1 MNGTSSC
8 YYSGNNTN
16 DMNNVRGTRRNKEA
30 SNNDDDTNDE
40 NNHHPLHVSNS
51 QQTMD
56 ERVLKPLPI
65 FQDTE
70 IQNLATTI
78 KGEILETSPNIT
90 WDDIVGLDNAKRL
103 LKEAIILP
111 LTYPTLFKGILSSS
125 WRGALLFGEPGN
137 GKTILAKAVA
147 TEANTTFF
155 NMSASSLV
163 SKYRGDSE
171 KLIRV
176 TFELARFYAPST
188 IFLDEI
194 DAIMS
199 QRGGGSGGGGSSSGG
214 GGGVVMEHEGSRRMK
229 TELLMEMDGVGKG
242 E

>member
-1 MNGTSSC
+1 MQNTSRERNEEAGTED
-8 YYSGNNTN
+8 GKTRWRNN
-16 DMNNVRGTRRNKEA
+16 NN
-30 SNNDDDTNDE
+30 SNNHRQ
-40 NNHHPLHVSNS
+40 HHLSNS
-51 QQTMD
+51 QQIMD
-56 ERVLKPLPI
+56 ERVLKPLPT

-70 IQNLATTI
+70 MQNLASTI
-78 KGEILETSPNIT
+78 RGEILETSPNVT

-111 LTYPTLFKGILSSS
+111 MTYPELFTGILSSS

-194 DAIMS
+194 DAIMC
-199 QRGGGSGGGGSSSGG
+199 QRGGGSGGGSGSSSGG
-214 GGGVVMEHEGSRRMK
+214 NSGGSGVVMEHEGSRRMK